1 MSDMPLSHIAHLSNS
16 PQRWPTLTQVIIET
30 IQISSKIR
38 GNGQKFYF
46 FRVWLSDELF
56 AIFVA

>member
-16 PQRWPTLTQVIIET
+16 PQRWPSLTQVIIET

-46 FRVWLSDELF
+46 LEFDYQTNFLPFL
-56 AIFVA
+56 